1 MPDLQHSPDF
11 PEYDNATVGAWDR
24 LAEWWDDKIGD
35 GNEFQDY
42 LIEPP
47 TERMLALK
55 AGEQVLDIACGAG
68 RFARRMASMGAIVTA
83 IDQAERF
90 LNRARERTRENRDRI
105 EYPQR
110 DATDR
115 AAILSLGKGRFD
127 AAVCTMA
134 LMDMSSIT
142 PLISALPALLKP
154 QGRFVFSVTHPVFN
168 SGTARHIAEEYEHDG
183 ETMVKSGIT
192 ITDYAEPFC
201 YKGLGIPGQPE
212 PQHYFHRPI
221 SLLFNT
227 CFKYGFVLDDVEESV
242 FPEGYRSTTSNPLA
256 FSQMPSIPPIMVARM
271 LLKANTSL
279 TGVYDPDSC
288 GCE

>member
-1 MPDLQHSPDF
+1 MQRSPDF
-11 PEYDNATVGAWDR
+11 PEYDNKAVEAWDR

-42 LIEPP
+42 LIEPA

-68 RFARRMASMGAIVTA
+68 RFARRMASMGAVVTA

-90 LNRARERTRENRDRI
+90 LNRAQDRTVENNDRI
-105 EYPQR
+105 QYLKL
-110 DATDR
+110 DATDT

-142 PLISALPALLKP
+142 PLISSLPTLLRP

-168 SGTARHIAEEYEHDG
+168 SGTARHIAEQYEQDA
-183 ETMVKSGIT
+183 EIIVRSGIT
-192 ITDYAEPFC
+192 ITDYAEPYS
-201 YKGLGIPGQPE
+201 YKGFGIPGQPE
-212 PQHYFHRPI
+212 PQYYFHRPI
-221 SLLFNT
+221 NLLFNT
-227 CFKYGFVLDDVEESV
+227 CFKYGFVLDDVEEPV
-242 FPEGYRSTTSNPLA
+242 FPEGFQSGTNNPLA
-256 FSQMPSIPPIMVARM
+256 FSRMPSIPPILVARM
-271 LLKANTSL
+271 VLKPTQ
-279 TGVYDPDSC
+279 
-288 GCE
+288 

>member
-1 MPDLQHSPDF
+1 LVANKQHCPDF
-11 PEYDNATVGAWDR
+11 PEYDTGTVGAWDR

-42 LIEPP
+42 LIEPA

-68 RFARRMASMGAIVTA
+68 RLARRMAGRGAVVTA

-90 LNRARERTRENRDRI
+90 LNRARERTKECKDRI
-105 EYPQR
+105 EYLKL
-110 DATDR
+110 DAADG
-115 AAILSLGKGRFD
+115 AAILSLGKERFD

-142 PLISALPALLKP
+142 PLMSALPTLLKP

-168 SGTARHIAEEYEHDG
+168 SGTARHIAEQCEQDG
-183 ETMVKSGIT
+183 EMIVRSGIT
-192 ITDYAEPFC
+192 VTDYAEPFC
-201 YKGLGIPGQPE
+201 YKGFGIPGQPE

-227 CFKYGFVLDDVEESV
+227 CFRYGFVLDDMEELV
-242 FPEGYRSTTSNPLA
+242 FPEGFQSVTSSPLA
-256 FSQMPSIPPIMVARM
+256 FSQMPSIPPVLVARM
-271 LLKANTSL
+271 VLRPTH
-279 TGVYDPDSC
+279 
-288 GCE
+288 

>member
-1 MPDLQHSPDF
+1 MPNNRHSPDF
-11 PEYDNATVGAWDR
+11 PEYDNRIGGVWDR
-24 LAEWWDDKIGD
+24 LAEWWDDRIGD

-42 LIEPP
+42 LIEPD
-47 TERMLALK
+47 TVRMLALK

-68 RFARRMASMGAIVTA
+68 RLARRMAGIGAIVTA

-90 LNRARERTRENRDRI
+90 LSRARERTKENRDRI
-105 EYPQR
+105 EYLNL

-115 AAILSLGKGRFD
+115 VAILSLGKGRFD

-168 SGTARHIAEEYEHDG
+168 SGTARHIAEEYEQDG
-183 ETMVKSGIT
+183 ETTVKSGIT

-201 YKGLGIPGQPE
+201 YRGLGIPGQPE

-227 CFKYGFVLDDVEESV
+227 CFEYGFVLDSMEEPV
-242 FPEGYRSTTSNPLA
+242 FPEGFRSVTNSPLA
-256 FSQMPSIPPIMVARM
+256 FSQMKAIPPILVARM
-271 LLKANTSL
+271 VLRQTH
-279 TGVYDPDSC
+279 
-288 GCE
+288 